1 MDASFSDVAS
11 SPTLPSDDASDDRD
25 APGIASIAP
34 TKPLSKSMNNNNK
47 RARNSAERP
56 PPKRIK
62 IREKAAAK
70 VKVEEDGEV
79 DAQRLRAA
87 EEEEQRLLAGGGRV
101 QSRVSEGRI
110 VQQSQQP
117 SNADIAAEWLE
128 IQKRVRKD
136 RIAKVGGTTIAAYI
150 SSLTQKTAPRPPA
163 SATKRTGRDDFERQD
178 CCISCR
184 DGGELFICSYC
195 PRVFHAK
202 CVGVSKKAMKRI
214 RLASCPQHKCV
225 GCGRGA
231 DSAGGMLFRC
241 RTCPQA
247 FCEDC
252 LPLEDVEPLGVTLPE
267 YGVLGFEV
275 TSSAYYIYCDECLRD
290 KDVEPAWWAHW
301 QEEFEAAEKQL
312 EVKSEVQ

>member
-1 MDASFSDVAS
+1 MNVSSCERSLSQFQLLPVSPFAFHPTQRLIVTGMAAAVELPSILLMLHTNRGLARQPQPRLWHVANCPALNHKRPIGRRARCTCCSNEAHSSSNPLSSPPLFSETLFKRACTSTDMDASFSDVAS

-150 SSLTQKTAPRPPA
+150 SSLTQKV
-163 SATKRTGRDDFERQD
+163 
-178 CCISCR
+178 CC
-184 DGGELFICSYC
+184 
-195 PRVFHAK
+195 
-202 CVGVSKKAMKRI
+202 
-214 RLASCPQHKCV
+214 
-225 GCGRGA
+225 
-231 DSAGGMLFRC
+231 
-241 RTCPQA
+241 
-247 FCEDC
+247 
-252 LPLEDVEPLGVTLPE
+252 VT
-267 YGVLGFEV
+267 
-275 TSSAYYIYCDECLRD
+275 I
-290 KDVEPAWWAHW
+290 
-301 QEEFEAAEKQL
+301 
-312 EVKSEVQ
+312 